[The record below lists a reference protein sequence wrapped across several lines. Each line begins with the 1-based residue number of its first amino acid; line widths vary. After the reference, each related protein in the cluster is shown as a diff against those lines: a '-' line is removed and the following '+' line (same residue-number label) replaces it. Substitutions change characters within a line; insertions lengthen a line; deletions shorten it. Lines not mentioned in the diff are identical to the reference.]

1 MKESIYQLVKLQDK
15 DNEIR
20 TLKSKLIQIP
30 KEIDALEKEIAV
42 EKENL
47 KHAEGLLKTG
57 AQQQRKAESTLS
69 STEEALSKYQE
80 QLMSVK
86 SNDEYKAMQKQI
98 VVTKKQISDVETEI
112 LQGLD
117 ILEDF
122 TQEKMNRQ
130 KELNEGQA
138 KVTIMAAK
146 LNEEKSTLETELLS
160 QQQERDN
167 ILGFVPEELLNEY
180 NKIADNRSGIAVAKA
195 VEERCLAC
203 MVRIRP
209 QIFLEVKSGQT
220 IHHCRSC
227 SRILYYIKEETET
240 ATS

>member
-1 MKESIYQLVKLQDK
+1 MKESIYHLVKLQDK

-47 KHAEGLLKTG
+47 NHAESLLKKG
-57 AQQQRKAESTLS
+57 SQQQRTAESTLS

-98 VVTKKQISDVETEI
+98 EVTKKQISDVETEI

-117 ILEDF
+117 ILENF

-138 KVTIMAAK
+138 KVATMAAK
-146 LNEEKSTLETELLS
+146 LNEEKSILETELLS
-160 QQQERDN
+160 QQQERDS

-180 NKIADNRSGIAVAKA
+180 NKIADGRGGIAMAKA
-195 VEERCLAC
+195 VKERCLAC

-240 ATS
+240 AAS